1 MIRII
6 RQGTCLGKS
15 VLNKSVFPVG
25 YQRLYGQN
33 HYEKNKI
40 PDIMSNETGK
50 ESPQDHA
57 EED

>member
-1 MIRII
+1 MKRII

-15 VLNKSVFPVG
+15 VLNKSFSPVG
-25 YQRLYGQN
+25 NYWLYSQN
-33 HYEKNKI
+33 DYEKNKI
-40 PDIMSNETGK
+40 PDIVSNETGK